1 LTPGASKVTIGI
13 MFQDGDPPGSVAAVE
28 QSGDRVIETVAIGSL
43 LLGALRL
50 LGLLRELEE
59 GARRGVRTR

>member
-1 LTPGASKVTIGI
+1 
-13 MFQDGDPPGSVAAVE
+13 MVAAVE
-28 QSGDRVIETVAIGSL
+28 HPGDRVIETVVIGTL

>member
-1 LTPGASKVTIGI
+1 MIYGI
-13 MFQDGDPPGSVAAVE
+13 
-28 QSGDRVIETVAIGSL
+28 AIGSL

-59 GARRGVRTR
+59 RARLGVRTR